1 MAVLPQTNTVDY
13 TGNIITASVLGVGA
27 DTPSTASTV
36 ITYIYSGSG
45 APTFSATKGS
55 LYIRTD
61 GSSTSTRMYVNTNGS
76 TTWTNFTTAA

>member
-1 MAVLPQTNTVDY
+1 MANPSGTNLSVESGMTV
-13 TGNIITASVLGVGA
+13 GGVQIL
-27 DTPSTASTV
+27 V
-36 ITYIYSGSG
+36 GSG
-45 APTFSATKGS
+45 APTMSAAKGS